1 MTRAAWT
8 RMSVEPGV
16 AAAAAA
22 AQAHG
27 LGSTTSYVRLRAGR
41 DGGEFIFPAQVRL
54 GSVRA
59 TPAPKRRMRQRGALP
74 ISISL
79 NAALLSFPSAR
90 PRAVIGKC
98 AAEDGRPP

>member
-1 MTRAAWT
+1 
-8 RMSVEPGV
+8 MSVEPGV

-22 AQAHG
+22 QAHA

-59 TPAPKRRMRQRGALP
+59 TPAPKRRMRQRTLRAMPRGARCQFQ
-74 ISISL
+74 S
-79 NAALLSFPSAR
+79 
-90 PRAVIGKC
+90 V
-98 AAEDGRPP
+98 